1 MFIRSGAIIMLS
13 RPKKF
18 KLHNVKIKIYTC
30 RHFIRVYNDRWAR
43 VLSRSSNALYVY
55 GTCTITIFFSLLVR
69 KLILIKHFIR
79 RLSEEFNAVIIL
91 ARTRFSREPLV
102 EKTQNKQNV
111 TSKLSHI
118 IVIVYTYENAQ
129 MNRLRST
136 PLFENNAR
144 SL

>member
-1 MFIRSGAIIMLS
+1 MLS

-30 RHFIRVYNDRWAR
+30 RRFMRVYNDRWAR